1 MRKYVHVN
9 YSTQT
14 NKGNELLATNIF
26 FSRLQTLNL
35 QRFLFFNGF
44 QPVLLPI
51 RQRGPI

>member
-14 NKGNELLATNIF
+14 NKGNKLFATNIF
-26 FSRLQTLNL
+26 FSRLQTLNSE
-35 QRFLFFNGF
+35 RFLFFNGF
-44 QPVLLPI
+44 PTVLLLI